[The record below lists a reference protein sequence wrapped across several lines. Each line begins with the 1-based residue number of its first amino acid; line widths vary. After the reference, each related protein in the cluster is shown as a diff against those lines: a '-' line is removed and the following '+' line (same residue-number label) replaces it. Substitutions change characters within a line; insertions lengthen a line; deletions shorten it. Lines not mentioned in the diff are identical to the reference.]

1 MATPPEPQLV
11 WFAAALDDLA
21 DFLLSG
27 DVFRPLSRP
36 SRGKSL
42 DLSLGALIL
51 AGDALRANAG
61 QMSPSD
67 RSQWSRLQVRWEAE
81 RERHAVAIER
91 KAAAELP
98 NRVNLW
104 RAYLSDLGEKPE
116 EARGYPT
123 EVRHRVILDRLSEIL
138 PTPTAAPVITAL
150 DRLDKSLRRWFAPG
164 PFAWPD
170 PLRAAYPEARF
181 WYLYGR
187 PERDLILANPA
198 RS

>member
-1 MATPPEPQLV
+1 MATPPESQLA

-21 DFLLSG
+21 DFLLSR
-27 DVFRPLSRP
+27 DVFRPLGRLT
-36 SRGKSL
+36 RGKSL

-51 AGDALRANAG
+51 AGDALRASAG
-61 QMSPSD
+61 QLSPSD
-67 RSQWSRLQVRWEAE
+67 SGEWSRLQARWETE
-81 RERHAVAIER
+81 RARHAAAVER

-98 NRVNLW
+98 NRFNLW
-104 RAYLSDLGEKPE
+104 RAYLSDLAEKPE

-123 EVRHRVILDRLSEIL
+123 EVRNRVILDRLRDVL
-138 PTPTAAPVITAL
+138 PTPTEGPAL
-150 DRLDKSLRRWFAPG
+150 AGLEGLDKTLRRWFAPG

-187 PERDLILANPA
+187 PERGLILANPA
-198 RS
+198 RL